1 MTSPRQRKKR
11 LVLKKLKERL
21 EKANVV
27 EHKTVVVEAQA
38 KTEKTEPVKP
48 VASVPPAVVESE
60 VAQKQKKPK
69 AALVEPKSQDQ
80 VVEQQKEEVKTQTKG

>member
-11 LVLKKLKERL
+11 LVLKKMKERL

-27 EHKTVVVEAQA
+27 EHKPVVVEAQA

-48 VASVPPAVVESE
+48 VASVPSAVVESE

-69 AALVEPKSQDQ
+69 AALVESKSQDQ